1 MSLEMSKNSRQRAI
15 DRALSVRAGKR
26 RAYGWRVRRIKAVL
40 GRRDKAEMAALLARW
55 DRYLPSKECER

>member
-1 MSLEMSKNSRQRAI
+1 MSKNPRQRAI

-40 GRRDKAEMAALLARW
+40 GRRNQTEMAALLARW
-55 DRYLPSKECER
+55 ERYLATNGHEK

>member
-1 MSLEMSKNSRQRAI
+1 MSKNPRQRAI

-40 GRRDKAEMAALLARW
+40 GRRDAAEMNDLLHRWDGLLAEKGR
-55 DRYLPSKECER
+55 